1 MVNAKTAM
9 EVKPMK
15 RRRRERFAWGGEGWI
30 EAEGLG
36 AAIIGLVLLLGKGLG
51 CLYLTGRVGSGIG
64 SPRSS
69 GERVADKES

>member
-15 RRRRERFAWGGEGWI
+15 RRRRERFAWGGEGCM

-36 AAIIGLVLLLGKGLG
+36 AAIIQV
-51 CLYLTGRVGSGIG
+51 
-64 SPRSS
+64 
-69 GERVADKES
+69 